1 MDDVEVAPFGGAGA
15 FARMEITREDI
26 DGGRTVRLRPRGE
39 LNVNHAEDLH
49 GQFERLCRESGVERV
64 VVDFSEVRELD
75 SAGIAVVSLGSYRLG
90 EAGRKLVTENLSD
103 EQRDALDLMP
113 QFTGELA
120 EKYVPSFFESVGEAG
135 LSGWKELQHYYDTF
149 TDAVF
154 AFVDLFKGRFPPRNS
169 VTEQSV
175 AIGVNAFPI
184 IGLLSLL
191 LGLIM
196 AFQSAYQLR
205 QFGANIYV
213 ANLVVISMVREF
225 GPMMTGIMLAG
236 RSGSAIA
243 AELATMKV
251 QEEIDALRT
260 MGINPARYLILPRMI
275 AITIVTP
282 ALALM
287 SDIIGVFGGFLIGTL
302 YLDLSV
308 DSYINQT
315 LIAVTLGD
323 VMNGLAKSVVF
334 AWIIGTIAC
343 YSGINVRGGASGV
356 GRATTRAVVSSIF
369 MIIVADS
376 IFTTVTTLMGG

>member
-1 MDDVEVAPFGGAGA
+1 
-15 FARMEITREDI
+15 MELIREEI
-26 DGGRTVRLRPRGE
+26 EGGRIVRLKPRGDFD
-39 LNVNHAEDLH
+39 VDHAEELH
-49 GQFERLCRESGVERV
+49 ATLERLLEESGVERV
-64 VVDFSEVRELD
+64 VVDFAEVDKLD
-75 SAGIAVVSLGSYRLG
+75 SAGIAVMSLASYRFG
-90 EAGRKLVTENLSD
+90 EVGKVLRVDSASD
-103 EQRDALDLMP
+103 EQREALDLMP
-113 QFTGELA
+113 QFNGELA
-120 EKYVPSFFESVGEAG
+120 EKYRPSFFESVGDAG
-135 LSGWKELQHYYDTF
+135 LDGWEELKNYYDTL
-149 TDAVF
+149 TDAIF
-154 AFVDLFKGRFPPRNS
+154 SFVHLFRGKFPPKNS
-169 VTEQSV
+169 ITEQAV

-196 AFQSAYQLR
+196 AFQSAYQLK

-260 MGINPARYLILPRMI
+260 MGISPSRYLILPRMI
-275 AITIVTP
+275 AITFVTP
-282 ALALM
+282 ALVLM
-287 SDIIGVFGGFLIGTL
+287 SDIIGVFGGFLIGTM
-302 YLDLSV
+302 YLGLSPE
-308 DSYINQT
+308 SYINQT
-315 LIAVTLGD
+315 LIAVNLGD
-323 VMNGLAKSVVF
+323 VLNGLSKSLIF

-343 YSGINVRGGASGV
+343 YSGINVQGGASGV

-376 IFTTVTTLMGG
+376 IFTTLTTLL

>member
-1 MDDVEVAPFGGAGA
+1 
-15 FARMEITREDI
+15 MEISREEI
-26 DGGRTVRLRPRGE
+26 EGGRIVRLKPRGD
-39 LNVNHAEDLH
+39 LDVDHADKLHAE
-49 GQFERLCRESGVERV
+49 FERLCTQNALEQV
-64 VVDFSEVRELD
+64 VVDFDEVSQLD

-90 EAGRKLVTENLSD
+90 EAGRRLRVENVSQD
-103 EQRDALDLMP
+103 QREALDLMP
-113 QFTGELA
+113 QFRGELA
-120 EKYVPSFFESVGEAG
+120 ELYVPSFFESVGVAG
-135 LSGWKELQHYYDTF
+135 LDTWEELKNYYDTV
-149 TDAVF
+149 TDAIF
-154 AFVDLFKGRFPPRNS
+154 AILDLFRGKFPPKNS
-169 VTEQSV
+169 ITEQSV

-196 AFQSAYQLR
+196 AFQSAYQLQ

-260 MGINPARYLILPRMI
+260 MGISPARYLILPRMI
-275 AITIVTP
+275 AITVVTP
-282 ALALM
+282 ALVLM
-287 SDIIGVFGGFLIGTL
+287 SDIIGVFGGFLIGTM
-302 YLDLSV
+302 YLDLSPET
-308 DSYINQT
+308 YINQT
-315 LIAVTLGD
+315 LITVTLGD
-323 VMNGLAKSVVF
+323 VFNGLTKSLIF

-343 YSGINVRGGASGV
+343 YSGVNVRGGASGV
-356 GRATTRAVVSSIF
+356 GRATTRAVVASIF

-376 IFTTVTTLMGG
+376 IFTTLTTLV

>member
-1 MDDVEVAPFGGAGA
+1 
-15 FARMEITREDI
+15 MELNREDI
-26 DGGRTVRLRPRGE
+26 EGGRTVRLKPRGALDVDHADE
-39 LNVNHAEDLH
+39 LHSEL
-49 GQFERLCRESGVERV
+49 ERLCEQSGVEQV
-64 VVDFSEVRELD
+64 VVDFAEVQKLD
-75 SAGIAVVSLGSYRLG
+75 SAGIAVISLASYRLG
-90 EAGRKLVTENLSD
+90 ETGRSLRIENASD
-103 EQRDALDLMP
+103 AQREALDLMP
-113 QFTGELA
+113 QFRGERA
-120 EKYVPSFFESVGEAG
+120 EAYVPSFFESVGEAG
-135 LSGWKELQHYYDTF
+135 LSSWEELKNYFDTL
-149 TDAVF
+149 TDAIF
-154 AFVDLFKGRFPPRNS
+154 SFVNLFRGKFPPKNS
-169 VTEQSV
+169 ITEQSV

-196 AFQSAYQLR
+196 AFQSAYQLQ

-260 MGINPARYLILPRMI
+260 MGISPARYLILPRMI
-275 AITIVTP
+275 AITLVTP
-282 ALALM
+282 ALVLM
-287 SDIIGVFGGFLIGTL
+287 SDIIGVFGGFLIGTM
-302 YLDLSV
+302 YLDLSP

-315 LIAVTLGD
+315 LISVTLGD
-323 VMNGLAKSVVF
+323 VFNGLSKSLIF

-343 YSGINVRGGASGV
+343 YSGVNVQGGASGV

-376 IFTTVTTLMGG
+376 IFTTLTTLL

>member
-1 MDDVEVAPFGGAGA
+1 
-15 FARMEITREDI
+15 MELTRQDI
-26 DGGRTVRLRPRGE
+26 NGGRTVRLGLRGD
-39 LNVNHAEDLH
+39 LDVDHAEELH
-49 GQFERLCRESGVERV
+49 AELEKLSKQTGVESV
-64 VVDFSEVRELD
+64 VVDFDEVDSLD
-75 SAGIAVVSLGSYRLG
+75 SAGIAVMSLWSHRFARSAQSLR
-90 EAGRKLVTENLSD
+90 AENLND
-103 EQRDALDLMP
+103 AQREALELMP

-120 EKYVPSFFESVGEAG
+120 QEHIPGFLEAMG
-135 LSGWKELQHYYDTF
+135 TFGINGWRELGNYFDTL

-154 AFVDLFKGRFPPRNS
+154 AAVGLLKGKRPPKDS

-175 AIGVNAFPI
+175 AIGVDALPI
-184 IGLLSLL
+184 IALLSFL

-260 MGINPARYLILPRMI
+260 MGISPSRYLILPRMI
-275 AITIVTP
+275 AISIVTP
-282 ALALM
+282 ALVLM
-287 SDIIGVFGGFLIGTL
+287 ADIVGVFGGFLIGTL
-302 YLDLSV
+302 YLDLSPG
-308 DSYINQT
+308 SYINQT
-315 LIAVTLGD
+315 LEAVTLGD
-323 VMNGLAKSVVF
+323 VFNGLSKSMIF

-343 YSGINVRGGASGV
+343 YAGVNVQGGASGV
-356 GRATTRAVVSSIF
+356 GRATTRAVVAAIF

-376 IFTTVTTLMGG
+376 IFTTATTLL

>member
-1 MDDVEVAPFGGAGA
+1 
-15 FARMEITREDI
+15 MEITREDI
-26 DGGRTVRLRPRGE
+26 DGGRTVRLKPRGA
-39 LNVNHAEDLH
+39 LDVDHAEKLH
-49 GQFERLCRESGVERV
+49 AEFEHLCAQSGVEQV

-75 SAGIAVVSLGSYRLG
+75 SAGIAVISLGSYRLG
-90 EAGRKLVTENLSD
+90 EVGRQLHTENLSD

-120 EKYVPSFFESVGEAG
+120 EKYVPTFFESVGELG
-135 LSGWKELQHYYDTF
+135 LNGWHELKHYYDTF

-154 AFVDLFKGRFPPRNS
+154 AFVDMFKGRFPPKNS

-175 AIGVNAFPI
+175 AIGVDAFPI

-251 QEEIDALRT
+251 QEEIDALQT
-260 MGINPARYLILPRMI
+260 MGINPSRYLILPRMI

-282 ALALM
+282 SLALM
-287 SDIIGVFGGFLIGTL
+287 SDIIGVSGGFLIGTL
-302 YLDLSV
+302 YLDLSA

-315 LIAVTLGD
+315 LISVTLGD
-323 VMNGLAKSVVF
+323 VMHGLLKSVVF

-343 YSGINVRGGASGV
+343 YAGMNVRGGASGV
-356 GRATTRAVVSSIF
+356 GRATTRAVVASIF

-376 IFTTVTTLMGG
+376 IFTTVSTLMGG

>member
-1 MDDVEVAPFGGAGA
+1 MD
-15 FARMEITREDI
+15 ITRETQ
-26 DGGRTVRLRPRGE
+26 DGGRTVRLKLRGA
-39 LNVNHAEDLH
+39 VDVDHADILH
-49 GQFERLCRESGVERV
+49 DQLETLGQESQVQTV
-64 VVDFSEVRELD
+64 VVDFAQVSDFD
-75 SAGIAVVSLGSYRLG
+75 SAGIAVMSLGSYRLENSG
-90 EAGRKLVTENLSD
+90 KALHAANLSD
-103 EQRDALDLMP
+103 AQRDALDLMP

-120 EKYVPSFFESVGEAG
+120 EPYVPGFFEKIGDMGVN
-135 LSGWKELQHYYDTF
+135 GWRELGYYYDTM

-154 AFVDLFKGRFPPRNS
+154 AMLGVFRGKRPPPDS

-175 AIGVNAFPI
+175 TIGVDSFPI

-196 AFQSAYQLR
+196 AFQSAYQLQ

-213 ANLVVISMVREF
+213 ASLVVLSFVREL
-225 GPMMTGIMLAG
+225 GPMMTGIILAG

-260 MGINPARYLILPRMI
+260 MGISPSQHLILPRI
-275 AITIVTP
+275 VAILLVTP
-282 ALALM
+282 ILTLM
-287 SDIIGVFGGFLIGTL
+287 SDFIGVFGGFLIGTL

-308 DSYINQT
+308 STYINQT
-315 LIAVTLGD
+315 LQWVTLGD
-323 VMNGLAKSVVF
+323 VMNGLTKSVIF

-343 YSGINVRGGASGV
+343 YSGMNVSGGASGV
-356 GRATTRAVVSSIF
+356 GRATTRAVVASIF

-376 IFTTVTTLMGG
+376 IYTTITTLLGG